1 MLKMLV
7 HTNCEHQ
14 SASLLQTP
22 PTVRKLGSRNES
34 RPYGPRRS
42 PKKSIPHGGTGQ
54 QRALRADGLIICQRV
69 SGDELSKI
77 NALHNASAGFRR
89 RG

>member
-1 MLKMLV
+1 MLA

-22 PTVRKLGSRNES
+22 PRFRKLGSLNEA

-42 PKKSIPHGGTGQ
+42 PKKSPHTRTGK
-54 QRALRADGLIICQRV
+54 LRPLRVDRLIICQRV
-69 SGDELSKI
+69 SGDDMSKI
-77 NALHNASAGFRR
+77 NALLVAHAHVGRP
-89 RG
+89 G